1 MNFSETH
8 AFSTPED
15 NTTNPNH
22 HKRRRGLFIGAAASL
37 VGGAAIAGI
46 TLTSHHSEENEAT
59 QETNR
64 KMINESALDAASAV
78 LSILSDS
85 RAVNNFP
92 LTQEDYDTGI
102 SNARIIQGLDGK
114 RPSADDPVLSQATA
128 DYDKATESLHFT
140 ATKIDEPGNR
150 DSEFTKINIHLH
162 VNEGNPIA
170 GSDSPLNLSMFQE
183 ALSDRSSLEVKE
195 VSVYDGDPSHIVTK
209 ETLEDA
215 NKLNRAANT
224 LPSALE
230 QAKAS
235 LLDNTQ

>member
-1 MNFSETH
+1 MSSPETRMPD
-8 AFSTPED
+8 TPDKD
-15 NTTNPNH
+15 NTNPNYH
-22 HKRRRGLFIGAAASL
+22 PNRRKRARGLISL
-37 VGGAAIAGI
+37 TAVGLVSGLGVGYVVA
-46 TLTSHHSEENEAT
+46 EKNEAT
-59 QETNR
+59 QE
-64 KMINESALDAASAV
+64 KSQAVINESAIDAASAV
-78 LSILSDS
+78 LGILSDS
-85 RAVNNFP
+85 RAVNDFP

-128 DYDKATESLHFT
+128 DYDKTTESLHFT

-150 DSEFTKINIHLH
+150 DSEFTKINIDLH

-215 NKLNRAANT
+215 NKLTRAANT